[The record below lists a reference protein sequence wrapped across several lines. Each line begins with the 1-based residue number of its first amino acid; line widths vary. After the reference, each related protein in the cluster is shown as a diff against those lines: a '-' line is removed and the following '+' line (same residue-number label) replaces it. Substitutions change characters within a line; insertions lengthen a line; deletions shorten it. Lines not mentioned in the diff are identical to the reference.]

1 MRKRNLIL
9 PLFVCSLFVP
19 SLESIQS
26 ATLFKAFEKENFFH
40 DEVDILLAEER
51 TLHGGSSGD
60 DGGSKGGSGPKSKQQ
75 KENTKKNKQ
84 KAKDAAKKRIAISK
98 AIAGKPLNDEEKE
111 IVYGDI
117 NQITNRFNEVVNV
130 LKNLKLSLKNG
141 DEALTQK
148 LLQELYR
155 DYLALTYGDGDFTAD
170 NILRMIE
177 MGDEGIDAL
186 IKTYESAFTLL
197 VAKSKAAVSD
207 VLTDEENYIFFD
219 NASKNPDGLPKEFYD
234 YLKNN
239 NINTKDTAINELKK
253 LKKAIKDKDEDLILK
268 IKYNFLARITSFSED
283 ETFDDNFMD
292 ILNNTGEEGIDLLI
306 KTFELGGFEKYK

>member
-234 YLKNN
+234 YFKNN

-268 IKYNFLARITSFSED
+268 IKYNFLARITSLSED

-292 ILNNTGEEGIDLLI
+292 ILETGEEGIDALI
-306 KTFELGGFEKYK
+306 KAFELGGFEKYK